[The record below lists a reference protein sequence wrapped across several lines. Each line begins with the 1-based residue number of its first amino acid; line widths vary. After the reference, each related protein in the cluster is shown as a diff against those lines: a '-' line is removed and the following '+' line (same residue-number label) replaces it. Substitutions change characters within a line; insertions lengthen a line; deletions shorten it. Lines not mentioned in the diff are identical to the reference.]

1 MNPCLTQVERE
12 AYNRGYQQGVKE
24 GTRKLI
30 LLAQLMM
37 NNTNDFEELV
47 IQNSKEVIEL
57 RKIMTGG
64 SDNEQVN

>member
-1 MNPCLTQVERE
+1 MNPYTTQAERE
-12 AYNRGYQQGVKE
+12 AYKNGYQQGVKE
-24 GTRKLI
+24 GMKKLI

-37 NNTNDFEELV
+37 NNTNDFEELI

-64 SDNEQVN
+64 SNE